1 MYVTSKPQQWLA
13 DIAVREA
20 GVFESTLEMALANN
34 IGITDVLTPG
44 ARLIAPALVDKRVN
58 NYYKMDNI
66 YPATATTLEEKQ
78 QGGGINYMAVEI
90 NFIVS

>member
-1 MYVTSKPQQWLA
+1 MYVISKPQQWLA
-13 DIAVREA
+13 DIAIREA
-20 GVFESTLEMALANN
+20 GVFESTLEMALTNN
-34 IGITDVLTPG
+34 IGITDMLEAGTI
-44 ARLIAPALVDKRVN
+44 LIAPALVNKRVN

-66 YPATATTLEEKQ
+66 YPATATRFEEKQ

>member
-1 MYVTSKPQQWLA
+1 MYVISKPQQWLA
-13 DIAVREA
+13 DIAIREA

-44 ARLIAPALVDKRVN
+44 TRLIAPILVDKRVN

-66 YPATATTLEEKQ
+66 YPATATRFEEKQ